1 MRTQAREALQWRR
14 ERGGFASLHPPPPF
28 VDPTFKTNIDA
39 LIATSNIEERVK
51 WRSWMVTPLCYAM
64 NSTGCLDAVDS
75 LLAAGARLEPLSV
88 FLLNTN
94 PHTGVEEEETLEKAF
109 FGACRAR
116 SPGCIKAILD
126 RGMDPN
132 TKNSLGSTPLM
143 VCFEDG
149 FGELFGKWRMDVV
162 NLLLDAGALVSPKND
177 AGENVFRAV
186 CGGTHGWNRSD
197 GFTVQ
202 NLYDVLMASYIK
214 ENAL

>member
-1 MRTQAREALQWRR
+1 MRTQARAALQWRR
-14 ERGGFASLHPPPPF
+14 EHGGFASLHPPPPF
-28 VDPTFKTNIDA
+28 VDPTFKTNIDE
-39 LIATSNIEERVK
+39 LIATSDIEERVK

-64 NSTGCLDAVDS
+64 NSTGCLHAVDS
-75 LLAAGARLEPLSV
+75 LLAAGAHLEPLSV

-116 SPGCIKAILD
+116 SPKCIKAILD

-132 TKNSLGSTPLM
+132 IKNSLGSTPLM

-162 NLLLDAGALVSPKND
+162 NLLLDAGALVSPRND

-186 CGGTHGWNRSD
+186 CGTHGWNSSD

-202 NLYDVLMASYIK
+202 HLYDVLMASYIK
-214 ENAL
+214 ENAAL